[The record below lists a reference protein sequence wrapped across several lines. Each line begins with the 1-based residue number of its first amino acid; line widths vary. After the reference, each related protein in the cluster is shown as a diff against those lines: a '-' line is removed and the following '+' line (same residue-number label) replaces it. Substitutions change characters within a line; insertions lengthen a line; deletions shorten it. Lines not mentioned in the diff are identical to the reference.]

1 MKNAAAAAAARTWKS
16 LTSKIHPPLPMSPRE
31 SQRLLSLLNASF
43 KEQLDREH
51 TTASSSNE
59 HHATNHLQTILT
71 NPLFD
76 AKSGTHAYSG
86 SKSIQSGKLLGQL
99 QDHMKRPMDAFKD
112 QISQGVA
119 NLNSAK
125 FFLDLQYKD
134 CLASPAATP
143 REAMQTSGAA
153 STILQWLWASG
164 MEDTGEFLKD
174 KHFVSRFVPFIVAEG
189 QHSRV
194 LRWLHKCHSPNETPY
209 TSFRGPDTER
219 IQRHLLTR
227 LIKEE
232 KSYGDGLDSAI
243 NLFVRTV
250 AGFRGAWL
258 TKVSKQ
264 NIATQA
270 AWALTTSICRLPQV
284 ARPKAI
290 IVRQFLETMR
300 TFNEDPLLN
309 AVVCVHLHEP
319 TEPQPA
325 LTYFRTTSCKV
336 FLEMD
341 AQKRY
346 HIILLGVRAAELFL
360 QDGRHTEA
368 LWIMKY
374 LRMNFAKDLGWPSDP
389 VRKSL
394 VLNEQATSSREE
406 ERSLHLLD
414 TLAVQ

>member
-1 MKNAAAAAAARTWKS
+1 MKTAIAAAARTWKS

-59 HHATNHLQTILT
+59 HHANNHLQTILT

-76 AKSGTHAYSG
+76 AKSQTPAYSG
-86 SKSIQSGKLLGQL
+86 SKSVESGKILGQL

-112 QISQGVA
+112 QIAQGVA

-125 FFLDLQYKD
+125 LFLYLQYKA

-143 REAMQTSGAA
+143 RVAMQNSGAA
-153 STILQWLWASG
+153 WTILQWLWASG
-164 MEDTGEFLKD
+164 MEDTGEFLMDKD
-174 KHFVSRFVPFIVAEG
+174 FVCLLVTFLVAGG

-194 LRWLHKCHSPNETPY
+194 LRWLHQCHSPDETPY
-209 TSFRGPDTER
+209 TSLRGLDTER
-219 IQRHLLTR
+219 IECLLLTR

-232 KSYGDGLDSAI
+232 TRYGDGLDSAI

-250 AGFRGAWL
+250 AGFRNVWL
-258 TKVSKQ
+258 TRDSKY
-264 NIATQA
+264 NIAAQA
-270 AWALTTSICRLPQV
+270 AWVLMKSIRRLPQG

-290 IVRQFLETMR
+290 IVRHFVETVR
-300 TFNEDPLLN
+300 TFNKDPLLN
-309 AVVCVHLHEP
+309 AFVCVYVQES
-319 TEPQPA
+319 TEPQAA
-325 LTYFRTTSCKV
+325 LTFFQTTSCRS
-336 FLEMD
+336 FLLLS
-341 AQKRY
+341 APRRY
-346 HIILLGVRAAELFL
+346 HIALGVRAAELFL
-360 QDGRHTEA
+360 QDGRQAEA
-368 LWIMKY
+368 LWIIGY
-374 LRMNFAKDLGWPSDP
+374 LRTSFAKELGWPLDP
-389 VRKSL
+389 VRNSL
-394 VLNEQATSSREE
+394 PLNDQATLPVEE